1 MGCVGQALEA
11 REVGTHPPLREG
23 PVRAPRPAISF
34 ALLAALLF
42 GAGSC
47 FAQDQ
52 PTESLSCSDPMANPA
67 NCRAV
72 QSTPMP
78 NADTPTTLPQTS
90 APMSTRRD
98 DSQQLYLDPA
108 GTERRR
114 SDGLSGRLDTYF
126 PPDPP
131 TDLQRLALQDSGEFL
146 PIFGRDIF
154 ERAPSTFAPGNRIPA
169 TANYVLGPGDEV
181 LVRLS
186 GPESFNSQLT
196 VDSSGAIY
204 IPKVGTIQV
213 AGLRFDQLQPRIAVA
228 LNRVFRNYNLSV
240 DLGQLR
246 SIQVY
251 VVGEARRP
259 GSYTIS
265 SLSTVLNALYVSGGP
280 SAQGSLR
287 RITVRRAGQ
296 QPQEFDLYDLVLN
309 GDQAK
314 DIRLEQND
322 TIYIPAAGPQVALAG
337 SVRHPAIYEIK
348 DETTVERLV
357 GLAGGFSS
365 TAFRDRVSLDR
376 IDPNGVRQTLS
387 VKLDAAGEA
396 MSLRDGDVLFA
407 EHINPGFQK
416 TVTIRGNLANPG
428 RFPWKEGMKLSD
440 IIPDR
445 QSLLTIDYWR
455 ERNRLG
461 VPTPLFEPLP
471 QNDRSQY
478 SQQRLNSRTDGTQN
492 NPRTTSDTQRT
503 TSTQNDGSGQ
513 TPGADLALGALQP
526 QNPSAGAATLFG
538 GLAADSTMN
547 SQGSSGI
554 QSSTRD
560 SVELPSD
567 QPSQTASQRT
577 PELNRDG
584 TPRKP
589 PLRINIPAPEIDW
602 SYAVIERLD
611 PATLRS
617 SLVPFNLGRL
627 VQDND
632 SAQDLTLQP
641 GDVVTILSQADIRV
655 PQDEQTKYVRLEG
668 EFPGA
673 GVYSTLPG
681 ETLDELVRR
690 AGGFS
695 AKSYLYG
702 SSFIRESARVF
713 QQQRLDEYISTL
725 STDMEREAAVRAAS
739 SSNGVLDPNALL
751 EQRNLV
757 AQLRQMRATGRIV
770 LEFRADSSGLD
781 SVPKISLEDGDVF
794 RVPARPATVSVL
806 GSVYGQNVFLFDRR
820 RHVADYVALAGKP
833 NRIADSKHAFI
844 IRADGSIF
852 SRDRAQGVLSNSFDV
867 TTIHPGDAIVIPEKL
882 VKPTVLRQLLDY
894 SQILSSFGLAAAAIN
909 VVRAQ

>member
-1 MGCVGQALEA
+1 MG
-11 REVGTHPPLREG
+11 
-23 PVRAPRPAISF
+23 
-34 ALLAALLF
+34 
-42 GAGSC
+42 
-47 FAQDQ
+47 
-52 PTESLSCSDPMANPA
+52 
-67 NCRAV
+67 
-72 QSTPMP
+72 
-78 NADTPTTLPQTS
+78 
-90 APMSTRRD
+90 TRRD
-98 DSQQLYLDPA
+98 DTQQLYLDPA

-114 SDGLSGRLDTYF
+114 NDGLNGRFDTYF

-131 TDLQRLALQDSGEFL
+131 TDLQRLAQQDSGELL
-146 PIFGRDIF
+146 PIFGRDLF
-154 ERAPSTFAPGNRIPA
+154 ERAPSTFAPANRIPA

-196 VDSSGAIY
+196 VDSSGAIF

-296 QPQEFDLYDLVLN
+296 TPQEFDLYDLVLN
-309 GDQAK
+309 GDQTK

-348 DETTVERLV
+348 NETTVERLV
-357 GLAGGFSS
+357 ELAGGFSS
-365 TAFRDRVSLDR
+365 TAFRDRISLDR

-387 VKLDAAGEA
+387 VKLDTAGEV

-445 QSLLTIDYWR
+445 QSLLTNDYWR

-478 SQQRLNSRTDGTQN
+478 SQQRLSSRTDGTQSNSRN
-492 NPRTTSDTQRT
+492 NQDPQRT
-503 TSTQNDGSGQ
+503 ISTSTQNDGSGLA
-513 TPGADLALGALQP
+513 PGADLALGGLQA
-526 QNPSAGAATLFG
+526 QNQSAGAATLFG

-547 SQGSSGI
+547 SQGSSGM
-554 QSSTRD
+554 QTSTRD
-560 SVELPSD
+560 SVELPGD
-567 QPSQTASQRT
+567 QPSQTSPQRT

-617 SLVPFNLGRL
+617 SLVSFNLGRL
-627 VQDND
+627 VRDND
-632 SAQDLTLQP
+632 SAQDLALQP

-668 EFPGA
+668 EFAGA